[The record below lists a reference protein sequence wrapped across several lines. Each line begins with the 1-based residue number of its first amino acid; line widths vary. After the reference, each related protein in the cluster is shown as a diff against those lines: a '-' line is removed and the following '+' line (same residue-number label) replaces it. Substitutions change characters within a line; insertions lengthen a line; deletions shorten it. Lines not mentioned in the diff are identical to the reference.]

1 MFLLS
6 GWAMCAALG
15 THCPWLAPRKLQIT
29 IIISIVYRGYIMDD
43 RYNYDDPWATG
54 VYETGRTR
62 PPKRHWGC
70 VAVLLVVVIL
80 LIGIISLLSLLN
92 VQLFTQLQKEPDPDA
107 QIALEVSETPT
118 ESATCGEDPLGETL
132 CTDDYQVELS
142 TSPQSVPNVPEG
154 GGLSLQEIYDKNI
167 PSVASIICDSG
178 TGTGVVLSE
187 DGYIVTNCHV
197 VEGAK
202 TITVLLTD
210 EREFEA
216 TLVGADAISDLAVL
230 HIEAED
236 LQPAE
241 LGDSGVLDVGDSVAA
256 IGDPLGVEL
265 RGTMTNGIVSAI
277 NRDVS
282 TGGRTLTLIQT
293 NAALNSG
300 NSGGPLINCYGQVVG
315 INTMK
320 ISVFTDSSGVEGIG
334 FAIPSTTVR
343 DIVSQLITQG
353 YVSGRPSLGL
363 TGEAVTS
370 FDQYYFRLPAGLY
383 ISAVEDG
390 SPAQL
395 AGVEEGDVL
404 VKVGDSR
411 ISGGADL
418 ETALYNYEVGDIVTI
433 VIVRGGKYYQTDLTL
448 TEAKG

>member
-1 MFLLS
+1 
-6 GWAMCAALG
+6 
-15 THCPWLAPRKLQIT
+15 
-29 IIISIVYRGYIMDD
+29 MDD

-80 LIGIISLLSLLN
+80 LVGIISLLSFLN
-92 VQLFTQLQKEPDPDA
+92 VQLFTRLQDDGSPDE
-107 QIALEVSETPT
+107 QIALEISETEPAPT
-118 ESATCGEDPLGETL
+118 VCTQDPTIEGETQ
-132 CTDDYQVELS
+132 CTEEYQVELS
-142 TSPQSVPNVPEG
+142 TSPQSVPNVPEE
-154 GGLSLQEIYDKNI
+154 GGLSLQTIYEKNI

-178 TGTGVVLSE
+178 TGTGVVLSD

-202 TITVLLTD
+202 KITVLLTD
-210 EREFEA
+210 ERQLTA

-230 HIEAED
+230 HIEAD
-236 LQPAE
+236 GLVPAE
-241 LGDSGVLDVGDSVAA
+241 LGDSSVLEVGDSVAA

-277 NRDVS
+277 NRDVA

-320 ISVFTDSSGVEGIG
+320 IGVFTDSSGVEGIG

-343 DIVSQLITQG
+343 EIVSQLISQG
-353 YVSGRPSLGL
+353 YVSGRPSLGV
-363 TGEAVTS
+363 TGETVST
-370 FDQYYFRLPAGLY
+370 FDQYYFRLPAGIY
-383 ISAVEDG
+383 INDVEEG

-395 AGVEEGDVL
+395 AGVEAGDVL
-404 VKVGDSR
+404 VKVDDTRITDS
-411 ISGGADL
+411 ADL
-418 ETALYNYEVGDIVTI
+418 ETALYSYDAGDTVTI
-433 VIVRGGKYYQTDLTL
+433 VIVRGGQYYQAELEL
-448 TEAKG
+448 AEAKG